1 MTLRVE
7 NLSIYYADWQ
17 RDYSLVAPEG
27 ERLAIKGPSGIGK
40 TTLLMAL
47 AGFIKPI
54 AGSAYWGDQDLLA
67 LPPERRPISMLF
79 QDDNLFEHL
88 SVNENL
94 KLGLKPEAIT
104 ISLQAAVEQLG
115 LSEQLHKLPG
125 QLSGGQ
131 RQRVGLI
138 RTLLRPEPL
147 IILDEPFA
155 ELDADTRQRALDFTL
170 SAAQAGN
177 KTLLLI
183 THQDEDI
190 AALATQTLHLEP

>member
-1 MTLRVE
+1 LALCVE
-7 NLSIYYADWQ
+7 QLNIVYPDWQ
-17 RDYSLVAPEG
+17 RSYSFSAEAS

-40 TTLLMAL
+40 STLLLCL
-47 AGFIKPI
+47 AGFIKPQS
-54 AGSAYWGDQDLLA
+54 GSVRWCDQDLLA
-67 LPPERRPISMLF
+67 LEPQQRPISMLF
-79 QDDNLFEHL
+79 QEDNLFEHL
-88 SVNENL
+88 SVQRNL
-94 KLGLKPEAIT
+94 ELGLDAQGLK
-104 ISLQAAVEQLG
+104 SLSDAVTRLG
-115 LSEQLHKLPG
+115 LAEQVNKLPG

-155 ELDADTRQRALDFTL
+155 ELDAQSRSEALEFSREQIEL
-170 SAAQAGN
+170 RS

-190 AALATQTLHLEP
+190 AALATRTLHLS

>member
-1 MTLRVE
+1 MTLNVDQL
-7 NLSIYYADWQ
+7 NIVYPDWQ
-17 RDYSLVAPEG
+17 RSYSFNADKG

-40 TTLLMAL
+40 STLLLCL
-47 AGFIKPI
+47 AGFIRPESGT
-54 AGSAYWGDQDLLA
+54 ANWRNLNLLT
-67 LPPERRPISMLF
+67 LEPHQRPISMLF

-88 SVNENL
+88 SVAHNL
-94 KLGLKPEAIT
+94 RLALDETGLKQLP
-104 ISLQAAVEQLG
+104 SAVHRMGLDDQLN
-115 LSEQLHKLPG
+115 KLPG

-155 ELDADTRQRALDFTL
+155 ELDAATRTLALEFSREKIEAD
-170 SAAQAGN
+170 G

-190 AALATQTLHLEP
+190 AALATRTLHLS